1 MQHKVAEKCCIRCRE
16 GGKTYNWA
24 RFDGKMKMKIYSDAA
39 GIIWQ
44 EKLLNCRYMLD
55 MLWKRWKT
63 YINGK

>member
-44 EKLLNCRYMLD
+44 EKL
-55 MLWKRWKT
+55 
-63 YINGK
+63 